1 MSKSKLLFIIL
12 GAIAGILAIAG
23 VAIAFSV
30 NYDDIAPAKVEVI
43 DNGEEIFFKSDLN
56 ENYHGY
62 RFFFKTDKE
71 SFVFDSESNILPLR
85 SLGDKMEI
93 GSSYQISSCFLGD
106 NEGGNSK
113 FSEEISWRSYDYL
126 EKIEISFDSAN
137 NILSW
142 NEVKNADY
150 YKVYY
155 KDIIYR
161 IENPLSTSFDVSS
174 LQGGEY
180 TFKVVACSNAV
191 NHKPS
196 KSNELKVTYT
206 KNFRQFE
213 SVVFDKNSCSLIIT
227 ASEKLSMIRVR
238 LNNSN
243 YNMENPS
250 YIEDGEKIVYTIS
263 LKALYNDQS
272 QIGASPVSI
281 DEYNKYSGTITFA
294 QI

>member
-1 MSKSKLLFIIL
+1 MSKSKILFIIF

-62 RFFFKTDKE
+62 RFSFKTDTN
-71 SFVFDSESNILPLR
+71 SFVYDSQNNVI
-85 SLGDKMEI
+85 SLQSIKEKLDI
-93 GSSYQISSCFLGD
+93 GKTYQISSCFLGD

-113 FSEEISWRSYDYL
+113 FSQETSWRSYDYL
-126 EKIEISFDSAN
+126 EKIEISFDSSN
-137 NILSW
+137 NIISW
-142 NEVKNADY
+142 NEVQNADY

-155 KDIIYR
+155 KDIIFR
-161 IENPLSTSFDVSS
+161 QEGISSTQFDLFH

-196 KSNELKVTYT
+196 ESNELNVVYRKKFKPFEKV
-206 KNFRQFE
+206 E
-213 SVVFDKNSCSLIIT
+213 FDSENCSLKIT
-227 ASEKLSMIRVR
+227 AFEKLTAIRVR
-238 LNNSN
+238 LNSN
-243 YNMENPS
+243 NFNIENPKF
-250 YIEDGEKIVYTIS
+250 EENDGKIIYNIS
-263 LKALYNDQS
+263 IKAIYNGQS
-272 QIGASPVSI
+272 QIGASPVSQ
-281 DEYNKYSGTITFA
+281 DEYNIYSGLITYA
-294 QI
+294 